1 MIQPTPMWGRD
12 EIAKLVNIVIVI
24 SLNNAKVS
32 HVVLCHLGTMSKER
46 DTGYP
51 LVICYIAIENGAF
64 SSLTCLLV
72 RLDGDFP

>member
-46 DTGYP
+46 DTVYP
-51 LVICYIAIENGAF
+51 LVSCYISF
-64 SSLTCLLV
+64 SSLTYLLV